1 MSPPSSIELQ
11 TLTNLYQ
18 RAKHAFLLRKYDSS
32 HLLCSSAIS
41 KLLDLSPV
49 PSPSIKILQTKIWNL
64 YINLVAAIL
73 AERSPVV
80 TQDLEIKR
88 LLERSPEK
96 VVNDVWLKV
105 INEGYAEEIGEVPGE
120 VVVAC
125 ILFCLNQREA
135 LNGRNIIEEWFNAL
149 SDELI
154 LHLEHMSS
162 KHVTSDPILNSYE
175 KVVELY
181 LLQVL
186 PKLKDWDLAS
196 KFLADNEIINKDR
209 KKAYEQTLLKLKERT
224 NKPTPLKYTKPK
236 KDKSKRE
243 EGNGHHISSILNV
256 RSNYIFTNGMEILTN
271 NQKYG
276 SSSSPSSNMM
286 TCNNGQFTRSLH
298 SGTRTT
304 ATVTSSR
311 NIVDN
316 RPSTVNRI
324 VSNRIMEYL
333 MLYLQRMMSKMSA
346 PGFLFFIMI
355 LFVFST
361 RSNIKK
367 KLHDAFYKWL
377 AKLWQTLKAATYI

>member
-11 TLTNLYQ
+11 TLTTLYQ

-41 KLLDLSPV
+41 KLLDLPD

-73 AERSPVV
+73 AEKSPIV
-80 TQDLEIKR
+80 TKNLEIKR

-96 VVNDVWLKV
+96 VINDVWFKV
-105 INEGYAEEIGEVPGE
+105 VNEGYAEEIGEVPGE
-120 VVVAC
+120 VVVAWW
-125 ILFCLNQREA
+125 CLANA

-149 SDELI
+149 PDELI
-154 LHLEHMSS
+154 LHLEQMSS
-162 KHVTSDPILNSYE
+162 KHVTNDTILKSYE
-175 KVVELY
+175 KIVELY

-196 KFLADNEIINKDR
+196 KFLADNEIINMDR

-236 KDKSKRE
+236 KDKLKKE
-243 EGNGHHISSILNV
+243 EGNGNHSNSFLNV
-256 RSNYIFTNGMEILTN
+256 RTNYIFTNGMEVLTN

-286 TCNNGQFTRSLH
+286 TCNNGLFTRPLH
-298 SGTRTT
+298 PGTRTT
-304 ATVTSSR
+304 ATVT
-311 NIVDN
+311 
-316 RPSTVNRI
+316 
-324 VSNRIMEYL
+324 MEYL

-377 AKLWQTLKAATYI
+377 AKLWQTLKTVTYI